1 MCPALPVNAVYFTG
15 YEFLKRNWTSF
26 LNPPRAAPHAAGDIT
41 TFAGDGTPVPVLHDA
56 IEPAA
61 VALPSY
67 AYPICGAISGCLA
80 AAATAPLDLVK
91 TRLQTQ
97 GKTGQYKGAID
108 CAIKIVKHEG
118 AGSMMRGLGGQPDYA
133 NHTNCP
139 QLACDLGCMLTHRDL
154 LALVCLLCLVVAR
167 CLWLSPNIA
176 LTMTTYELI
185 KKYFH
190 VE

>member
-1 MCPALPVNAVYFTG
+1 M
-15 YEFLKRNWTSF
+15 
-26 LNPPRAAPHAAGDIT
+26 T

-56 IEPAA
+56 MEGPA

-97 GKTGQYKGAID
+97 GNTGQYTGAID
-108 CAIKIVKHEG
+108 CAFKIVKHEG
-118 AGSMMRGLGGQPDYA
+118 AGSMMRGLGGQTTRGKHKRSSALLSVP
-133 NHTNCP
+133 CR
-139 QLACDLGCMLTHRDL
+139 LAYWLTLRGCVRWFAC
-154 LALVCLLCLVVAR
+154 ALCAAR

-185 KKYFH
+185 KQYFH